1 MKAEAS
7 GEWVWSRILR
17 WTEDVRKGTFIRD
30 VHDYSYS
37 IVLSERRES
46 FAVDVLTEGS
56 GAVP

>member
-1 MKAEAS
+1 VKAEAS

-30 VHDYSYS
+30 VHDYS
-37 IVLSERRES
+37 IVTLSERRES

>member
-1 MKAEAS
+1 VKAEAS

-30 VHDYSYS
+30 VHHYS

>member
-1 MKAEAS
+1 VKAEAS

-30 VHDYSYS
+30 VHHYSFD
-37 IVLSERRES
+37 LSERRES

>member
-30 VHDYSYS
+30 VHHYSFD
-37 IVLSERRES
+37 LSERRES